1 MELEAK
7 TGAVRTWGLVADRIG
22 MGGWEKQEVRIGTG
36 SWT

>member
-7 TGAVRTWGLVADRIG
+7 TGAVRTWGLEVDRIG
-22 MGGWEKQEVRIGTG
+22 MGGWEKQEVRIRTG